1 MLFHIAQTH
10 TPELC
15 PRDAGGSKTLYD
27 PKATG
32 VKLLAM
38 YGAFAEHTIFYIV
51 EADDLAAVDKFLD
64 PGWLRCTSKV
74 TPVSSQ
80 PLAATRATRRAR

>member
-1 MLFHIAQTH
+1 MLFHITQTH
-10 TPELC
+10 SPELC

-27 PKATG
+27 AKAAG

-51 EADDLAAVDKFLD
+51 EADDVSAVDRFLN
-64 PGWLRCTSKV
+64 PGWLRCTAKV

-80 PLAATRATRRAR
+80 PLTTPPPRRRAS